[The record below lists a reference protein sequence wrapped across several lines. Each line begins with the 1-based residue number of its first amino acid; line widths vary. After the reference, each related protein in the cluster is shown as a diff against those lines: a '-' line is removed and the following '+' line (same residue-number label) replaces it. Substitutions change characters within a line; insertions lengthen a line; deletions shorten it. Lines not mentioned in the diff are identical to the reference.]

1 MEIDMPEK
9 STFAADMR
17 TFNALFVA
25 MGMLLLGVAGWIGMS
40 VAHIPSID
48 QKIDDF
54 IQRADSIF
62 TDHESRI
69 RNLESHNGR

>member
-1 MEIDMPEK
+1 MSDKPN
-9 STFAADMR
+9 FASDMR

-69 RNLESHNGR
+69 RSLESHKTR